1 MELTVAI
8 GFITGVITFFI
19 GYLTFMKNRD
29 KDTRSD
35 AQRDAIMETK
45 LDMIVTGVDT
55 IRFDLKDSNK
65 RISEISEHLIR
76 TDESVKQAHKR
87 IDKIEDKIEG

>member
-1 MELTVAI
+1 MDTTVTI

-29 KDTRSD
+29 KDNRTD
-35 AQRDAIMETK
+35 AHRDAKIETK
-45 LDMIVTGVDT
+45 IDMVITGVET
-55 IRFDLKDSNK
+55 IRLDLKDSNK

-87 IDKIEDKIEG
+87 LDRIEEKIE

>member
-1 MELTVAI
+1 MELTVTI
-8 GFITGVITFFI
+8 GFITGVVTFFI

-35 AQRDAIMETK
+35 AQRDAVFETK
-45 LDMIVTGVDT
+45 LDMIAVNVETIKVDMKT
-55 IRFDLKDSNK
+55 SDK
-65 RISEISEHLIR
+65 RISELSEHLIR